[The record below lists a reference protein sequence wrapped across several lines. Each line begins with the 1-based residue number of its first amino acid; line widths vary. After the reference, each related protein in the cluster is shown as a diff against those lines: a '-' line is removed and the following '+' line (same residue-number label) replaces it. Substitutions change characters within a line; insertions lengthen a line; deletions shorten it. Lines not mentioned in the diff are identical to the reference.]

1 MWGDSVGDIAGS
13 LSTESINR
21 TLGERWEGTT

>member
-1 MWGDSVGDIAGS
+1 MSAYRVANMIGK

-21 TLGERWEGTT
+21 TLGELGEGTT